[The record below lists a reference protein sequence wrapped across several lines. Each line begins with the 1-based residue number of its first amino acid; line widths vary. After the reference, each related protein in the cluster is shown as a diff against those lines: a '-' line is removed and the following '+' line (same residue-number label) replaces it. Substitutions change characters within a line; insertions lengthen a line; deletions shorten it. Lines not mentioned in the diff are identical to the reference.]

1 MAGTVLGSTGYIVLT
16 PASVEPLTLT
26 EVKDWLNIDFTS
38 KDALITGIINRVR
51 IRAETLTGRQLAS
64 QQLQATYPITRPQG
78 GELSGPIDHGPDWY
92 QYQEQLGANPF
103 GASMF
108 YFDLPAAPIDPTQ
121 TVLVET
127 KITAFDQGPNQGG
140 FTTFLTGIPTTFT
153 TAWVDNNQEPARFY
167 FQSPLTANFWRF
179 TYWAGYGSTTF
190 PLPGD
195 LKQGMLELVS
205 CYYDWRD
212 GSAPKDQIAEIE
224 GKFLSKRIASAW
236 I

>member
-16 PASVEPLTLT
+16 PASVEPLTLS

-51 IRAETLTGRQLAS
+51 IRAETLTGRALAS
-64 QQLQATYPITRPQG
+64 QQIQATYPITRPQG
-78 GELSGPIDHGPDWY
+78 GQLSGPIDHGPDWY

-103 GASMF
+103 GAAQF
-108 YFDLPAAPIDPTQ
+108 YFDLPMAPIDTTQ
-121 TVLVET
+121 TILVET
-127 KITAFDQGPNQGG
+127 KITAFEDWS
-140 FTTFLTGIPTTFT
+140 TFVTGLPSALTANVWI
-153 TAWVDNNQEPARFY
+153 DNDQEPARMY
-167 FQSPLTANFWRF
+167 FNNPLTANFWRF
-179 TYWAGYGSTTF
+179 TLWCGYGSNTF

-195 LKQGMLELVS
+195 IKQAMLELVS

-212 GSAPKDQIAEIE
+212 GSAPKDQVAEIE
-224 GKFLSKRIASAW
+224 AKFLSKRIASAW